1 VCRIKEIINASKRI
15 STPIVT
21 AILENDSDPELA
33 RRVKVC
39 HFSSL
44 MFVDPDPGFLQNQDP
59 DPRPGLLWPQIF
71 KKIYSTRV

>member
-39 HFSSL
+39 TFS
-44 MFVDPDPGFLQNQDP
+44 
-59 DPRPGLLWPQIF
+59 
-71 KKIYSTRV
+71 